1 MTDIKFDEKWLR
13 EAVAMEDEANCDI
26 HAGLELGQ
34 NLGKYVKNAKS
45 YINRQKLI
53 SILEE
58 KYEEILTS
66 QDIEEIANEL
76 QKEAQEKARKIIQA
90 KKTA

>member
-1 MTDIKFDEKWLR
+1 MTDIKFDENWLK
-13 EAVAMEDEANCDI
+13 EAVAMEDEAGCDI

-34 NLGKYVKNAKS
+34 HAGEYIRNAKS

-53 SILEE
+53 SVLKEGLDE
-58 KYEEILTS
+58 VLS
-66 QDIEEIANEL
+66 PQDIEEMADEL
-76 QKEAQEKARKIIQA
+76 QKEVLAKARERILA

>member
-13 EAVAMEDEANCDI
+13 EAVVIEDEAGCDI

-34 NLGKYVKNAKS
+34 NLSEYVRKAKS

-53 SILEE
+53 SVLKEGLDE
-58 KYEEILTS
+58 VLS
-66 QDIEEIANEL
+66 PQDIEEMADEL
-76 QKEAQEKARKIIQA
+76 QKEVQEKARKRIQA

>member
-13 EAVAMEDEANCDI
+13 EAVAMEDEAGCDI

-34 NLGKYVKNAKS
+34 NLGEYIKNAKS

-53 SILEE
+53 SVLKEGLDE
-58 KYEEILTS
+58 VLS
-66 QDIEEIANEL
+66 PQDIEEMADEL
-76 QKEAQEKARKIIQA
+76 QKEVLAKARERILA

>member
-1 MTDIKFDEKWLR
+1 MTNTKFDEKWLR
-13 EAVAMEDEANCDI
+13 EVVAIEDEANCDI

-34 NLGKYVKNAKS
+34 NLDEYVTNAKS

-53 SILEE
+53 SILKEG
-58 KYEEILTS
+58 YEEILS
-66 QDIEEIANEL
+66 PIDIEKMADEL
-76 QKEAQEKARKIIQA
+76 QKEAQEKARNIIRA

>member
-1 MTDIKFDEKWLR
+1 MR
-13 EAVAMEDEANCDI
+13 EAVAAEDEADCDI

-34 NLGKYVKNAKS
+34 NLDEYVTNAKS

-53 SILEE
+53 SVLKEGF
-58 KYEEILTS
+58 EEILSPT
-66 QDIEEIANEL
+66 DIEKMADEL
-76 QKEAQEKARKIIQA
+76 QKEAQEKARKIIRA